1 MKSKLGLSPR
11 AVGMSLLAVW
21 LAAGCS
27 GSSGKNEHTAAS
39 IGGAGP
45 GDTGG
50 VAATGG
56 GVLSTASNPTSSGG
70 TTPSGGVAGLGGKSQ
85 VGSTVAV
92 GGVAAAGGAAAV
104 TSGKVATGSATAV
117 AGGNAATGGATAA
130 AGTVATEQC
139 RAALPTGAALVD
151 TSTATTA
158 TVIGTG
164 SADSCKFSDLSAA
177 VAKGGI
183 IKFNCGSVPYTIL
196 ITATLNLP
204 TNKDTV
210 IDGGDTI
217 TFDGQSKT
225 QILRFEHADF
235 MVNNSRVTLQR
246 LKVINGKA
254 TPTAQI
260 PTAPAP
266 CSQGWDDGEGGALF
280 MRDGNLTVINCTFSN
295 NQAAELGPDT
305 GGGAIYINASKSG
318 ALIVN
323 SVFTN
328 NSASNAG
335 AVGGLFAELDIYNSR
350 FDHNTATGNG
360 ANSDDASQC
369 DVINNGQYEVGS
381 GGNGGAIYQDGGD
394 STNIVLCGVEVT
406 NNAAGTGAFG
416 GGVFMTSNDW
426 SGTLTIRDSTIT
438 GNTGRSWTVAQEG
451 SVTDVGSAFGVNAK
465 SITVSNSTLQ
475 K

>member
-1 MKSKLGLSPR
+1 MKLTLDLSPGFVGISLA
-11 AVGMSLLAVW
+11 AVL

-27 GSSGKNEHTAAS
+27 GSSGKNENTVGGTAS
-39 IGGAGP
+39 IGGAAP
-45 GDTGG
+45 GVTGG
-50 VAATGG
+50 IAATGG
-56 GVLSTASNPTSSGG
+56 VLTTASNPTSSGG
-70 TTPSGGVAGLGGKSQ
+70 TTPSGGAAGLGGTSQ
-85 VGSTVAV
+85 VGSVV
-92 GGVAAAGGAAAV
+92 
-104 TSGKVATGSATAV
+104 
-117 AGGNAATGGATAA
+117 
-130 AGTVATEQC
+130 QC
-139 RAALPTGAALVD
+139 STALPTGAGLVD
-151 TSTATTA
+151 TTTATNA

-164 SADSCKFSDLSAA
+164 AAATCKFSDLSTA

-183 IKFNCGSVPYTIL
+183 IKFNCGSAPFTIP

-210 IDGGDTI
+210 IDGGDMI
-217 TFDGQSKT
+217 TLDGQSTT
-225 QILRFEHADF
+225 QILRFQHDDF

-246 LKVINGKA
+246 LKLINGKT
-254 TPTAQI
+254 TPTEQI
-260 PTAPAP
+260 PPAPAP

-305 GGGAIYINASKSG
+305 GGGAIYINASKNG

-369 DVINNGQYEVGS
+369 DVINNGQHEVGS

-394 STNIVLCGVEVT
+394 STNIVLCGIEVT

-438 GNTGRSWTVAQEG
+438 GNTGKSWTVAQEG
-451 SVTDVGSAFGVNAK
+451 SVTNVGSAFGVNAK

-475 K
+475 Q

>member
-1 MKSKLGLSPR
+1 MKLKLDLSPKV
-11 AVGMSLLAVW
+11 VGTALVVVL

-27 GSSGKNEHTAAS
+27 GSSGKNENTAGGTAS

-45 GDTGG
+45 GVTGG

-56 GVLSTASNPTSSGG
+56 GLTTVSNPTSSGG
-70 TTPSGGVAGLGGKSQ
+70 TTPSGGAAGLGGKSQ
-85 VGSTVAV
+85 VGSVVTT
-92 GGVAAAGGAAAV
+92 GGVAAAGG
-104 TSGKVATGSATAV
+104 KVATGGNVATGGATTV

-130 AGTVATEQC
+130 GGAVVTKQC
-139 RAALPTGAALVD
+139 STALPTGAGLVD
-151 TSTATTA
+151 TTTA

-164 SADSCKFSDLSAA
+164 SADTCKFSDLGTA
-177 VAKGGI
+177 VAKGGT
-183 IKFNCGSVPYTIL
+183 IKFNCGSAPYTIP

-217 TFDGQSKT
+217 TLDGQSTT
-225 QILRFEHADF
+225 QILRFQHDDF

-246 LKVINGKA
+246 LKLINGKA
-254 TPTAQI
+254 TPTEQI
-260 PTAPAP
+260 PTATAP

-295 NQAAELGPDT
+295 NQAAQLGPDT
-305 GGGAIYINASKSG
+305 GGGAIYINASKNG

-350 FDHNTATGNG
+350 FDHDTATGNG

-369 DVINNGQYEVGS
+369 NVINNNQHEVGS

-394 STNIVLCGVEVT
+394 STNIVLCGIEVT

-438 GNTGRSWTVAQEG
+438 GNTGKSWTVAQEG

-465 SITVSNSTLQ
+465 SIAVSNSTLQ
-475 K
+475 Q